1 MMDEKIPQEDLKVE
15 KLSEKHKAIL
25 ENFKTDNLELKKFL
39 VEDALR
45 NQEFAISNTYLWF
58 YTPNNELAAYI
69 TILTDAVG
77 IHGTGLGEYFRDI
90 RVPYKTLPALKI
102 GRICVNTEYS
112 SRGIG
117 TYMVKFAM
125 LKLLVIEQEAGCRFI
140 FADVKREAIHFYKKL
155 GFEILK
161 IREKGTIPMYL
172 DMIKQI
178 ETKREETGN
187 KEN

>member
-1 MMDEKIPQEDLKVE
+1 MEDKIPQDDLKVE
-15 KLSEKHKAIL
+15 KLSEKHKAVL
-25 ENFKTDNLELKKFL
+25 ETFKTDNIELQKFL

-45 NQEFAISNTYLWF
+45 NQELAISNTYLWF
-58 YTPNNELAAYI
+58 YKSNNELVAYI

-77 IHGTGLGEYFRDI
+77 IHGTGLGDHFQDI
-90 RVPYKTLPALKI
+90 GVPYKTLPALKI

-112 SRGIG
+112 NRGIG
-117 TYMVKFAM
+117 TFMIKFAM

-155 GFEILK
+155 GFMILK

-172 DMIKQI
+172 DMLKQI
-178 ETKREETGN
+178 ETKR
-187 KEN
+187 KELKIN